1 MSDTKATDTSS
12 KGIAP
17 GSSTGAPGDPFGLRD
32 SRSQYD
38 PSTTGYNS
46 ATGAGY
52 STASAGGP
60 HHHHHQPASPSNSYD
75 QAASQDSRIE
85 HAPSTAQRVKME
97 EQAAQS
103 KGSDSGAGA
112 DGKFGSGTQRRANA
126 ASEELGRGVIGTTA
140 GIHGVGES
148 LRGTLNAAVD
158 KAFGHQE
165 GTERNQEIA
174 RKGEQEI
181 QSGQF
186 RGESNEAGRKLA

>member
-1 MSDTKATDTSS
+1 MSATKATDTSNQ
-12 KGIAP
+12 GVAP
-17 GSSTGAPGDPFGLRD
+17 GSSTGAPGDPSGLRD

-52 STASAGGP
+52 STLSAGGP
-60 HHHHHQPASPSNSYD
+60 HHHHHQPASPLNSYD

-97 EQAAQS
+97 EEAAQT
-103 KGSDSGAGA
+103 KGSDSG
-112 DGKFGSGTQRRANA
+112 KFGSDTQRRANA
-126 ASEELGRGVIGTTA
+126 ASEEFGRGVIGTTA
-140 GIHGVGES
+140 GIHGVGEA
-148 LRGTLNAAVD
+148 LRGTFNAAVD
-158 KAFGHQE
+158 KAVGHQE
-165 GTERNQEIA
+165 GVERNQEIA

-186 RGESNEAGRKLA
+186 TGESNEARRKLA